1 MIYIYVCVCD
11 IIHIY
16 IYDIY
21 ICVFVCMCVYHKL
34 CVCLYVSHF
43 ILPIW
48 RSEALVLQDE
58 MHFVG
63 GAASVR
69 AKHDDVAW

>member
-1 MIYIYVCVCD
+1 M
-11 IIHIY
+11 
-16 IYDIY
+16 
-21 ICVFVCMCVYHKL
+21 YHKL
-34 CVCLYVSHF
+34 CVCRYVSQF
-43 ILPIW
+43 IQPIW